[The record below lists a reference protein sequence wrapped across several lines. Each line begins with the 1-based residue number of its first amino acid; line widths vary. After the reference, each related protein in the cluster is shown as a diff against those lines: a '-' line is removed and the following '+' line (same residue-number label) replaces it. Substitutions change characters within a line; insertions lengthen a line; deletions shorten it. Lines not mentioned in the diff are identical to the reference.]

1 MKVCT
6 LRLSIAFLIISIVT
20 LAFYSSFHEVS
31 SDTVLLHKS
40 SKTLKPLKNYKGP
53 TISYTTLSIT
63 KTVNSQDIYVN
74 EPFKVF
80 VTITNFCDAT
90 AFNVTLTEKFFPDYL
105 FNSTGPEKITFQRIV
120 NGSTCYY
127 SYELIPQKEGI
138 YEILPTKVT
147 FFDEEG
153 ISYTAE
159 SNDLTIEVEAK
170 EPTDINYLEK
180 WLIIGI
186 FICILSCVILGTR
199 LLLVRSEK

>member
-1 MKVCT
+1 M
-6 LRLSIAFLIISIVT
+6 RLSIAFLIISIVT
-20 LAFYSSFHEVS
+20 LAFYSPFHEVS
-31 SDTVLLHKS
+31 SNRVILHKS
-40 SKTLKPLKNYKGP
+40 SKTLKPLNNYKGS

-63 KTVNSQDIYVN
+63 KTVSSQDIYVN
-74 EPFKVF
+74 QPFKIY
-80 VTITNFCDAT
+80 VTITNFGDAT

-105 FNSTGPEKITFQRIV
+105 FNSTGPENITFQRIA

-153 ISYTAE
+153 FSYTAE
-159 SNDLTIEVEAK
+159 SNNLTIEVETK
-170 EPTDINYLEK
+170 EPTHIDYQEK

-186 FICILSCVILGTR
+186 FICVLSFVILGTR
-199 LLLVRSEK
+199 LLLVRSDK